1 MQITKNFWW
10 AEMVKSQYAS
20 RHKIYNEPPPEQR
33 ANLELLAKDFLQP
46 LRDELKKG
54 IVITSG
60 YRCKKL
66 NTAIGG
72 AKNSQHMRGEAV
84 DIECFSMSTV
94 QLFDTVKNSGLEFD
108 QLILE
113 FYKPGLE
120 NSGWVHASYKKTGNR
135 NQAFSIG

>member
-1 MQITKNFWW
+1 MQITKNFTWN
-10 AEMVKSQYAS
+10 EITKSQTAIRLGFS
-20 RHKIYNEPPPEQR
+20 NEPLEEHKV
-33 ANLELLAKDFLQP
+33 NLELLAKDFLQP

-120 NSGWVHASYKKTGNR
+120 NSGWVHASYKKTDNR